1 MFVQVIKGRT
11 NDAEGMRRQA
21 ERWATKVR
29 PGAIGHLGG
38 TFGIAD
44 DGTFVVLARF
54 EDEPSARANSD
65 RPEQQ
70 AWWEDTVGFIDGT
83 PSFRESTDVTTL
95 FGGGSDDAGF
105 VQVMEGTVQDRAKVE
120 AWETPELLA
129 ALQSARPDLL
139 GGLRVWFPDG
149 SYVEAA
155 YFTNEE
161 DARKGESSSDFAG
174 AQEEYTELFAEP
186 SFIDLRNPQLT

>member
-11 NDAEGMRRQA
+11 NDAEGLQRQA
-21 ERWATKVR
+21 ERWAAEVR

-54 EDEPSARANSD
+54 EDESSARANSD

-70 AWWEDTVGFIDGT
+70 AWWEDTVRFTEGT

-105 VQVMEGTVQDRAKVE
+105 VQVMEGMVKDRAKVE

-129 ALQSARPDLL
+129 ALQAARPDLL

-161 DARKGESSSDFAG
+161 DARKGEASSDFTG
-174 AQEEYTELFAEP
+174 PQQEYTELFGDLTF
-186 SFIDLRNPQLT
+186 SDLRNPQLT